1 MTVGRIRAWYGLAA
15 LLLVLAA
22 CGGSS
27 TPQDYFSDL
36 GNETRAYNEA
46 VAEIRAGYADDLAD
60 ELASLQEGTDFSD
73 TAAVDAYFAAAKEV
87 AIVKTADL
95 FTDTGAA
102 LRQML
107 DALDAL
113 EPPEGLI
120 PAHQDAVAS
129 GEALAA
135 ALPITIEALR
145 SLDSVEVLQETIEGS
160 PFTVAAQRF
169 VIACKNLEDA
179 ATGAGIEVDLEC
191 PDGIAGAAE

>member
-1 MTVGRIRAWYGLAA
+1 MTA
-15 LLLVLAA
+15 LLLLAAA
-22 CGGSS
+22 CGGAAS
-27 TPQDYFSDL
+27 PQDYFTDL

-46 VAEIRAGYADDLAD
+46 VAELRQGYADDLAD
-60 ELASLQEGTDFSD
+60 ELASLQDGTDFTD
-73 TAAVDAYFAAAKEV
+73 TEAVNAYFSQAKEV

-113 EPPEGLI
+113 EPPEALV

-135 ALPITIEALR
+135 ALPITIESVR
-145 SLDSVEVLQETIEGS
+145 NLDSVEALHETIEGS
-160 PFTVAAQRF
+160 PFAVAAQRF
-169 VIACKNLEDA
+169 VIACQNLEAA
-179 ATGAGIEVDLEC
+179 ATGAGIEVELDC
-191 PDGIAGAAE
+191 PDGIEGAAQ